1 MKKILLMLIIPV
13 FLLSGCCFDCWDCED
28 GEGPVVSQTLILND
42 FHSFELLGSE
52 TVILRQGEEQEVV
65 VEAQQNIINLLETGV
80 RNGRWDIEF
89 EDCIRSYEDVVI
101 YITLPEISSI
111 TLSGSGLIQTSD
123 WLVANKIELNL
134 LGSGEIDALIDAED
148 LKVDVTGSGK
158 IVLEGAADIGDFRI
172 TGSGVVSAYE
182 LPLMDCNVNISGSG
196 NVKTRCNDNLDID
209 ISGSGDVY
217 YRGNPN
223 INSSVSG
230 SGKVINDN

>member
-1 MKKILLMLIIPV
+1 MLIAPA
-13 FLLSGCCFDCWDCED
+13 FLLSGCCFDCWDCEN

-42 FHSFELLGSE
+42 FHSFELQGSE

-65 VEAQQNIINLLETGV
+65 VEAQQNIINLLETDV

-101 YITLPEISSI
+101 YITLPEINTI
-111 TLSGSGLIQTSD
+111 TLSGSGMIKTSD
-123 WLVANKIELNL
+123 WITADDIELNL
-134 LGSGEIDALIDAED
+134 LGSGKIDALIDAEEIEA
-148 LKVDVTGSGK
+148 KVTGSGR
-158 IVLEGAADIGDFRI
+158 IELEGGADYGEFRI
-172 TGSGVVSAYE
+172 TGSGNVDAYNM
-182 LPLMDCNVNISGSG
+182 PLIDCEVNISGSG
-196 NVKTRCNDNLDID
+196 KVKTQCSGNLEID

-223 INSSVSG
+223 INSSISG